1 MLVNPVNEAAVA
13 PKSTSVEPIVTLSF
27 ANLALVILPSCT
39 VPATSA
45 NEAVACAL
53 KVVALAAT
61 SAFTWTIELSTIFG
75 VAKENVWD
83 KSASNSSPYHC
94 SPDLIKFVKSYL
106 EH

>member
-27 ANLALVILPSCT
+27 ANLAFVTLLFNILAVITAFAPIFVAVILPSCT

-61 SAFTWTIELSTIFG
+61 EAEVAVTVGAKAFAL
-75 VAKENVWD
+75 VATEAV
-83 KSASNSSPYHC
+83 
-94 SPDLIKFVKSYL
+94 
-106 EH
+106 